1 VERRGGQEKGAP
13 LRNHSLPR
21 SDKERGMQEEGG
33 PRESAAI
40 TSSSCLLF
48 FNLSVRRRINGIPRR
63 ASADTEGCGR
73 ESGREGDGAVHT
85 AADGR
90 GREASRTA
98 RGGEA
103 RAAAQDGEG
112 RGMLIGLYRSVGA
125 FFSSPDPFFFFF
137 PFPISRANNVLT
149 RGPIDSNKATPA
161 TNPGAQ
167 PRYRG

>member
-1 VERRGGQEKGAP
+1 
-13 LRNHSLPR
+13 
-21 SDKERGMQEEGG
+21 MQEEGG

-103 RAAAQDGEG
+103 RAVAAAQDGEG
-112 RGMLIGLYRSVGA
+112 RGMLIEGFYRSVGA
-125 FFSSPDPFFFFF
+125 SFPLPILFFLFSFPYQPSQQRPDTW
-137 PFPISRANNVLT
+137 AN
-149 RGPIDSNKATPA
+149 R
-161 TNPGAQ
+161 
-167 PRYRG
+167 